1 VDRGGPGKVVLGA
14 LSPHPPLLIPEVG
27 GDMLLEVDDTK
38 RAMERLALAVREVD
52 PDVVVIISPHGPI
65 MPGSIGI
72 WAVGT
77 LKGDFA
83 RFGAPEVAF
92 TVENDLELL
101 SVLLDEGRAAG
112 YPLQGVDEALLKRY
126 GYPPDLDYATLIP
139 LYYLEKAG
147 VRKPVLPMGM
157 GFFHPRK
164 LYEFG
169 VILRRGVEKAG
180 RRAVIIASGD
190 LSHRLTVDAP
200 AGYSKSGPAFDR
212 TLWDLLSKGDVEGIL
227 NIDPQLREDAGEC
240 GYRSLVMML
249 GCWEGRSVKT
259 VPLSYEGPFGVGYGV
274 CLIRDKDLYLASL
287 GEDEGRQSSRPH
299 PLVELA
305 RRTVEAIARGEAPPS
320 AEDVSLPG
328 DLPARAAVFVT
339 LYRDG
344 HLRGCIG
351 TIEPVHS
358 SLAEEVISNARQAA
372 FADPRFLPVRAF
384 ELNRITYSVD
394 VLGEPEPV
402 DDERQLDP
410 RIYGVIVRSGRRV
423 GVLLPDI
430 EGIDTAKTQVDIAR
444 RKAGIRPDEPVEL
457 YRFRVIRYT

>member
-1 VDRGGPGKVVLGA
+1 
-14 LSPHPPLLIPEVG
+14 
-27 GDMLLEVDDTK
+27 M
-38 RAMERLALAVREVD
+38 
-52 PDVVVIISPHGPI
+52 VIISPHGPI

-92 TVENDLELL
+92 TVENDLGCSACCWMKGEQQ
-101 SVLLDEGRAAG
+101 VIPARGRRDLAQA
-112 YPLQGVDEALLKRY
+112 VWIS
-126 GYPPDLDYATLIP
+126 PDLDYATLIP

-169 VILRRGVEKAG
+169 VILRRAVEKAG

-320 AEDVSLPG
+320 AEDVSP
-328 DLPARAAVFVT
+328 
-339 LYRDG
+339 
-344 HLRGCIG
+344 
-351 TIEPVHS
+351 
-358 SLAEEVISNARQAA
+358 
-372 FADPRFLPVRAF
+372 FLGICP
-384 ELNRITYSVD
+384 
-394 VLGEPEPV
+394 P
-402 DDERQLDP
+402 
-410 RIYGVIVRSGRRV
+410 GRRY
-423 GVLLPDI
+423 L
-430 EGIDTAKTQVDIAR
+430 
-444 RKAGIRPDEPVEL
+444 
-457 YRFRVIRYT
+457 